1 MRNSRWRFFFFVHIT
16 KEILQRN
23 ILMCIIR
30 PYLKWNVWNI
40 SGQYDPF
47 NNFTKIRKEILHFSA
62 PWKWKIYLFSHF
74 HMMEMGYYKFSY
86 YFKLIGSEN
95 NLKQK
100 CDQSLFSL
108 LHILTLLPTRGSLLT
123 IYINTV
129 YSANRSI
136 YDIQDIC
143 DFGYPVLV
151 MRGS

>member
-1 MRNSRWRFFFFVHIT
+1 MF
-16 KEILQRN
+16 
-23 ILMCIIR
+23 
-30 PYLKWNVWNI
+30 
-40 SGQYDPF
+40 
-47 NNFTKIRKEILHFSA
+47 
-62 PWKWKIYLFSHF
+62 
-74 HMMEMGYYKFSY
+74 KFSY